1 MNIMTIWRALK
12 NDLTTIQENLNAIEL
27 KKDLIRTIV
36 AIRENFN
43 ILGIYFADC
52 SYGENSM

>member
-1 MNIMTIWRALK
+1 MTIWRALK